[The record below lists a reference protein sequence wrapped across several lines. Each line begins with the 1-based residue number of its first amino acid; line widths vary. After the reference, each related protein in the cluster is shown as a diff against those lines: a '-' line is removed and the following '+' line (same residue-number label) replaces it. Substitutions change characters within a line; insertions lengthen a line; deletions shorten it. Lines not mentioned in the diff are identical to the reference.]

1 MTVYACERT
10 ITGMG
15 EEAHSIFIP
24 LLPLACLMLSV
35 LNSNK
40 PCVLFVGHRQTV
52 KIQIRRRKTRR
63 LIRVFTVCLQNVLL
77 NLNKN

>member
-35 LNSNK
+35 LSPNK
-40 PCVLFVGHRQTV
+40 PCVLLVGHRQTV
-52 KIQIRRRKTRR
+52 QTLIRRRNTRR
-63 LIRVFTVCLQNVLL
+63 LIRVSTV
-77 NLNKN
+77 